1 MSSIASGSPL
11 SPEQPLSPEPLNREM
26 VESLPTTAVS
36 AATEKLKDMEIS
48 PPPGDE
54 EKSSVASDQEILE
67 DAPTP
72 TPTPTPVSQKEIL
85 KRTLQKQEK
94 IKRDYLEAMCDLE
107 TAAGNKKANE
117 LRETLSNLE
126 LHIKT
131 LTAGLKVS
139 QLSNKLAMS
148 SGLKISKRDLPKFQ
162 LEDSKNKPFPQE
174 EVYKSVDHFL
184 SEFEKI
190 VYSSGQE
197 INDVWRK
204 YIPLTL
210 PYDLDDWMKTV
221 VLKATSWLDVK
232 SVFAKKFGT
241 VISKLHK
248 KRAVMTMAI
257 EDDETLDEY
266 SIRFSR
272 TAGEAGYHRED
283 LTLGDIFLLSLP
295 DEWQLN
301 ISTVLL
307 SRTHQQGWTLLE
319 ISTVALN
326 LLGERTPGSWNT
338 YRKSSNS
345 SLKRKFQSEKSVVS
359 SLPSPGADSTLGLPK
374 ARMLGEKN
382 RPNRATKNPTP
393 CRHCGRTWRHGH
405 TCEEY
410 HAAKKQK
417 STSVS
422 VLSVSSASKS
432 EENENENLENSIKEI
447 YENGKYPCKSKK
459 TNNDNNNMKLITP
472 LLLNNRRIVGKV
484 DPGSDIS
491 FINIKVLNKNF
502 SSIKTI
508 KTNGYLNF
516 LSVND
521 DKQNSSTTRIG
532 KTEPMEITYTN
543 NIKFK
548 HEFEVIEF
556 NDELSTEFDV
566 LLGIDILPKL
576 NIYLSGVA
584 FKWPDSEREMELK
597 QFEDINHDFENTFN
611 PEKADYGTPDERKK
625 ILAQIQLALDKN
637 IAIPSDAACTMPES
651 VVKIKITNPSNCFV
665 RQYPLAINA
674 HAEIKV
680 QLEQWLKDGIVE
692 KTKPDP
698 SFHSPLLAVP
708 KRDPITGKT
717 TKLRICC
724 DLRKINAAISDD
736 DCHENFAIPKIHEI
750 FGKVS
755 GRANI
760 ISVLDLK
767 QAYFAYP
774 VSPESRRCLIFSHDN
789 ITYQWARAPFGLKF
803 LVSQFVYNMSVLF
816 DGIEQELKEEI
827 KKVYAKENK
836 DISKIDDEFQG
847 SLEHYVDDI
856 VLFSKDVQTQIILIN
871 LVVNRLTK
879 VNLRINIDKCS
890 FFQTSVYLLGFV
902 ISRNITKI
910 DTRKLSN
917 IDSWE
922 IPKTTKQVRSIMG
935 IISHLRNYCPMLSKL
950 AAPID
955 SLRNEK
961 DIKKKWTQ
969 LHTDRLERI
978 KQILMSNQ
986 ILYAPEPSQ
995 PYYLQTDASVLGIAA
1010 CLYQKDEYDRIK
1022 HIAFVSRSL
1031 NSAERNWSTNRRETA
1046 AIVYGFQK
1054 YKPLL
1059 WGHNNI
1065 TVLCD
1070 HLALTYL
1077 FTSSSL
1083 NSTLQS
1089 YLEVLGEF
1097 NFSVSHIKGMENILA
1112 DRLSRLYPAITED
1125 EELADEHDQQIKKL
1139 EKLILLR
1146 RAKGENKIIKQKK
1159 VYSKDKN
1166 LNVLAVKINSKEFKE
1181 TATDYICPPEC
1192 DRIQI
1197 IKDAHKFGHFGIS
1210 SVVKQIQTYHG
1221 LHWNSIYKDV
1231 KEVLLSCKECSMHNV
1246 TKKGFNPL
1254 RSVVSYEPFEFIGLD
1269 MIGPLPVSGKGNCY
1283 ILVVVDICTKYII
1296 ARPAPNKQSDTIAS
1310 LLLSIFSDYGCSVNV
1325 IVSDNGK
1332 EFRNSLASYI
1342 NKALNIDMV
1351 FSTPYYPQGNGHSES
1366 AVKIVINTLRKMCGN
1381 DTYNWDARLPV
1392 VQLVINM
1399 KVRDRTAST
1408 PFSLMYARQVNLD
1421 SKKKNRNNR
1430 KALTLRELQK
1440 RAEIMND
1447 IVFPAIQQRTL
1458 ELAKLYGDKFNKKHY
1473 ILENIPVD
1481 TPVMVRLAEGRANKL
1496 APIYSGPYV
1505 VVRRTQAG
1513 NYVLKDDSHELLH
1526 REYTPSELK
1535 VVSLD
1540 ETALEEKVYEV
1551 EEIRDHRTLSD
1562 GTTEYLTKWSGYGE
1576 RENDWLTP
1584 DLFSSPVPI
1593 SNYWKKIKDL
1603 RNRETLRQK
1612 ETNNTST
1619 KDTEIHS
1626 LNNSH
1631 KTKSS
1636 PNHTSRRTKR
1646 HKSSK

>member
-1 MSSIASGSPL
+1 MSSIVSDSPL
-11 SPEQPLSPEPLNREM
+11 SPEQPLSPEPLE
-26 VESLPTTAVS
+26 ESLLPSTAISV
-36 AATEKLKDMEIS
+36 ATEKLKDMEIS
-48 PPPGDE
+48 PPPPTVDE
-54 EKSSVASDQEILE
+54 EDKLSTTSDQEILE
-67 DAPTP
+67 DARPP
-72 TPTPTPVSQKEIL
+72 APVSHKEIL
-85 KRTLQKQEK
+85 KRTLQKKEK
-94 IKRDYLEAMCDLE
+94 VKKDYLEAMCNLE
-107 TAAGNKKANE
+107 TVAGNKKANE
-117 LRETLSNLE
+117 LREVLSNLE

-131 LTAGLKVS
+131 LTAGLKATNS
-139 QLSNKLAMS
+139 TSKLAIS

-162 LEDSKNKPFPQE
+162 LEDSKSKPFPQE

-184 SEFEKI
+184 GEFEKI
-190 VYSSGQE
+190 VYSSGQD
-197 INDVWRK
+197 INDVWKK

-221 VLKATSWLDVK
+221 VLKCVSWLEVK

-266 SIRFSR
+266 SIRFFR

-283 LTLGDIFLLSLP
+283 STLGDIFLLSLP

-307 SRTHQQGWTLLE
+307 SRTHQQGWTPSE

-338 YRKSSNS
+338 SRKSSNPP
-345 SLKRKFQSEKSVVS
+345 LKRKFHSEKSVAASVS
-359 SLPSPGADSTLGLPK
+359 SGVDLTSELPK

-382 RPNRATKNPTP
+382 RPNRATKNPAP

-417 STSVS
+417 SASVS

-432 EENENENLENSIKEI
+432 EGNENENLENSIKEI
-447 YENGKYPCKSKK
+447 YENGAYPCKSKK
-459 TNNDNNNMKLITP
+459 TNNNNNMKLITP
-472 LLLNNRRIVGKV
+472 LLLNNRRVIGKV

-491 FINIKVLNKNF
+491 FINIKILNKDF

-521 DKQNSSTTRIG
+521 NKQNSSVTRVG
-532 KTEPMEITYTN
+532 KTEPMEVTYTN

-584 FKWPDSEREMELK
+584 FKWPDSDRENELK
-597 QFEDINHDFENTFN
+597 QFEDINHDPENTFN
-611 PEKADYGTPDERKK
+611 PEKADYGTPSERKE
-625 ILAQIQLALDKN
+625 LLALIQPALEKN
-637 IAIPSDAACTMPES
+637 IAIPSDSACTMPES

-665 RQYPLAINA
+665 RQYPLAVNA
-674 HAEIKV
+674 NAEIKI

-692 KTKPDP
+692 ITKPDP
-698 SFHSPLLAVP
+698 TFHSPLLAVP
-708 KRDPITGKT
+708 KRDPVTGKQ

-724 DLRKINAAISDD
+724 DLRRINAAISDN
-736 DCHENFAIPKIHEI
+736 DCHENFAIPKIQEI
-750 FGKVS
+750 FGRVS

-774 VSPESRRCLIFSHDN
+774 VSPESRRCLIFSHNN

-816 DGIEQELKEEI
+816 NGIEQELRNEV
-827 KKVYAKENK
+827 KKVYVKENK
-836 DISKIDDEFQG
+836 DISKIDSEFQG

-902 ISRNITKI
+902 ISRNVTKI

-935 IISHLRNYCPMLSKL
+935 IISHLRDYCPMLSKV

-961 DIKKKWTQ
+961 DIKKKWTP

-978 KQILMSNQ
+978 KRILMSNQ

-995 PYYLQTDASVLGIAA
+995 PYYLQTDASVLGISA
-1010 CLYQKDEYDRIK
+1010 CLFQKDEFDRIK
-1022 HIAFVSRSL
+1022 HIAFASRSL

-1077 FTSSSL
+1077 FTSSTL

-1089 YLEVLGEF
+1089 YLEILGEF

-1112 DRLSRLYPAITED
+1112 DRLSRLYPAILKT
-1125 EELADEHDQQIKKL
+1125 
-1139 EKLILLR
+1139 
-1146 RAKGENKIIKQKK
+1146 
-1159 VYSKDKN
+1159 KN
-1166 LNVLAVKINSKEFKE
+1166 LLMSMTSK
-1181 TATDYICPPEC
+1181 
-1192 DRIQI
+1192 
-1197 IKDAHKFGHFGIS
+1197 
-1210 SVVKQIQTYHG
+1210 
-1221 LHWNSIYKDV
+1221 
-1231 KEVLLSCKECSMHNV
+1231 
-1246 TKKGFNPL
+1246 
-1254 RSVVSYEPFEFIGLD
+1254 
-1269 MIGPLPVSGKGNCY
+1269 
-1283 ILVVVDICTKYII
+1283 
-1296 ARPAPNKQSDTIAS
+1296 
-1310 LLLSIFSDYGCSVNV
+1310 
-1325 IVSDNGK
+1325 
-1332 EFRNSLASYI
+1332 
-1342 NKALNIDMV
+1342 
-1351 FSTPYYPQGNGHSES
+1351 
-1366 AVKIVINTLRKMCGN
+1366 
-1381 DTYNWDARLPV
+1381 
-1392 VQLVINM
+1392 
-1399 KVRDRTAST
+1399 
-1408 PFSLMYARQVNLD
+1408 
-1421 SKKKNRNNR
+1421 
-1430 KALTLRELQK
+1430 
-1440 RAEIMND
+1440 
-1447 IVFPAIQQRTL
+1447 
-1458 ELAKLYGDKFNKKHY
+1458 
-1473 ILENIPVD
+1473 
-1481 TPVMVRLAEGRANKL
+1481 
-1496 APIYSGPYV
+1496 
-1505 VVRRTQAG
+1505 
-1513 NYVLKDDSHELLH
+1513 
-1526 REYTPSELK
+1526 
-1535 VVSLD
+1535 
-1540 ETALEEKVYEV
+1540 
-1551 EEIRDHRTLSD
+1551 
-1562 GTTEYLTKWSGYGE
+1562 
-1576 RENDWLTP
+1576 
-1584 DLFSSPVPI
+1584 
-1593 SNYWKKIKDL
+1593 
-1603 RNRETLRQK
+1603 
-1612 ETNNTST
+1612 
-1619 KDTEIHS
+1619 
-1626 LNNSH
+1626 
-1631 KTKSS
+1631 
-1636 PNHTSRRTKR
+1636 
-1646 HKSSK
+1646 